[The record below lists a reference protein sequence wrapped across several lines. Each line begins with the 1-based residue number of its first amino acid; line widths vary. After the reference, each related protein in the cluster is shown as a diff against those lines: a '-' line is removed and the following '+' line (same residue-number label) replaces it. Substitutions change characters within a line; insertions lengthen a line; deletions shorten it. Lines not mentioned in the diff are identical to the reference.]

1 MRIVGKFPLVLFS
14 IFCFQLQF
22 QGQHQLMIEWRE
34 QVVVSVPHKVHSRQV
49 FMGKFYHMI
58 KSSSNLEVSVLV
70 YRVTPRMRVYYLAF
84 VIIPLDC
91 LDVVAFCLDVQ
102 CWSLQVPLGQE
113 LANFI
118 VSGQR
123 VNILGFA
130 GHAQADSL
138 LSLLSVT
145 GCAECVF
152 CFLQPSVHVLHAENS
167 LQFTI
172 SALSAMCCCSLPQCL
187 TYSISGCREIDF
199 MLSPEQAL
207 PKDDFTS
214 RGRTLRPRVLTCL
227 SASPRENLGFS
238 QPDYL

>member
-1 MRIVGKFPLVLFS
+1 MQIRQKPVTRKNRGIHSAIHFDEDCREKFPRVLFS

-22 QGQHQLMIEWRE
+22 QGQCQLMTEWRG
-34 QVVVSVPHKVHSRQV
+34 QVVVSVPHKVNSRQV
-49 FMGKFYHMI
+49 FMGKFCHMI

-70 YRVTPRMRVYYLAF
+70 YRVTPRVRVCYPAF

-130 GHAQADSL
+130 GHVQADSL
-138 LSLLSVT
+138 FSLLSVT
-145 GCAECVF
+145 VWLCWV
-152 CFLQPSVHVLHAENS
+152 
-167 LQFTI
+167 
-172 SALSAMCCCSLPQCL
+172 
-187 TYSISGCREIDF
+187 
-199 MLSPEQAL
+199 
-207 PKDDFTS
+207 
-214 RGRTLRPRVLTCL
+214 RVL
-227 SASPRENLGFS
+227 FS
-238 QPDYL
+238 TTLCSCVTRWK